1 MGSIPL
7 GDVSVFFLIIHLDK
21 PPTIGYTTPMKIL
34 FLDDQPQRWHTF
46 CSAMPEEH
54 LSGCDYAESYDE
66 AVALVEKNG
75 VNYYTH
81 FFLDHD
87 LNEED
92 YDVVVEAGEHPS
104 HIFSGSKNGSM
115 FANWLVENECS
126 ADVIVCHSM
135 NPSGRANMRNILLG
149 RVSDK
154 VLDCPFGWQYPERF
168 I

>member
-1 MGSIPL
+1 
-7 GDVSVFFLIIHLDK
+7 
-21 PPTIGYTTPMKIL
+21 MKIL

-66 AVALVEKNG
+66 AVDLMNKNG
-75 VNYYTH
+75 DTHYTH

-87 LNEED
+87 LEAHH
-92 YDVVVEAGEHPS
+92 YDSTNLKQE
-104 HIFSGSKNGSM
+104 KNGTM